1 MRYLRTQIHRHTQA
15 VAHSSILTIQ
25 SVIYTHSTIECLSIP
40 CKTQCTAFLPLFLL
54 LLFRSKRTMIRHLC
68 RSAVIPLAILGLCS
82 VALGNAP
89 GGTNTPSR
97 DTRVLPRPHEVSD
110 GKISGNDFPAISG
123 SGSPTAEQGLTPK
136 DDGPGTGR
144 GGAYDH
150 CDHGSSTVGAGEVS
164 TSGVD
169 NPSVISTS
177 EADDPSE
184 VSISE
189 ADDMSVVSI
198 NGVDDPSEVS
208 TSGVEDM
215 SVLSINGVDDL
226 SEVFI
231 NGAED
236 MSVVSTSGAD
246 DMSEV
251 SINGVDDLSEVS
263 INGAEDMSEVSTS
276 GADDMSEVSINRVDD
291 LSEVSINGAEDMSEV
306 STSGTEDMSLREN
319 GAADRPKR
327 SNHEAHYLTP
337 RQTKTPSVASA
348 DRRPV
353 IAESARRYTKVTP
366 DCSLTYSTSP
376 DSEST
381 APECTR

>member
-15 VAHSSILTIQ
+15 VAHSSILIIQ
-25 SVIYTHSTIECLSIP
+25 SVIYTHSTIECLNIP

-110 GKISGNDFPAISG
+110 GKISSNDFPAISG

-150 CDHGSSTVGAGEVS
+150 CDHGISTVGAGEVS

-215 SVLSINGVDDL
+215 SV
-226 SEVFI
+226 
-231 NGAED
+231 
-236 MSVVSTSGAD
+236 VSTSGAD

-251 SINGVDDLSEVS
+251 SING
-263 INGAEDMSEVSTS
+263 
-276 GADDMSEVSINRVDD
+276 VDD